1 MMENEVVNGSIGQ
14 KLLTAVERHIELG
27 IPLCD
32 MDLTERQRK
41 RLEFCFGI
49 WNRIQAD
56 PNVDLVMMLRM
67 QYKRTPMQIVND
79 RQILSHIMSK
89 LNASDRVFDEF
100 RVRKNA
106 DRIIRIGEAT
116 GDWKAIEAGTK
127 ILKDVSHAGEP
138 ETADDLNKNTANL
151 QPVLVAEAGSVI
163 EGKKTYTREELN
175 EQRRKYGASKDAVM
189 DMIEIKEN
197 EFMSVD
203 EVRKIVAQNALRK
216 KYGLEEVKLGE
227 ESDG

>member
-1 MMENEVVNGSIGQ
+1 MENDVVKGSIGQ
-14 KLLTAVERHIELG
+14 KLLGAVEKHIEYG
-27 IPLCD
+27 IPLED
-32 MDLTERQRK
+32 MALTDRQRE
-41 RLEFCFGI
+41 RLQFCFVI

-56 PNVDLVMMLRM
+56 PNLDLTMMLRM
-67 QYKRTPMQIVND
+67 QYKRTPQQIVND
-79 RQILSHIMSK
+79 RQIISHIMSK

-106 DRIIRIGEAT
+106 DRIIRMGEAT

-127 ILKDVSHAGEP
+127 ILKEVSHAGEP

-175 EQRRKYGASKDAVM
+175 EQRKKYGASKDAVM
-189 DMIEIKEN
+189 DMIEVKEN
-197 EFMSVD
+197 EFMSLD

-216 KYGLEEVKLGE
+216 KYGLDVVKMEGE